1 MTVPPPR
8 ERMAAVRVCLQK
20 SHTVGG
26 RPFPRISAHD
36 HRRHGM
42 QVRGVG
48 EEEEFSPAAV
58 VLVHVLHTSHCIIE
72 PLERWWQSLIT
83 RSTCPL
89 PRIIAWQ
96 RVSQSPHSNPSS
108 SSPPDLR
115 VRRSN
120 AILGPHAI
128 GMSSHASYTPSPFT
142 LHSITPARSWSPSTC
157 QIMERAA
164 SPERSTAAIY
174 RIPTS
179 RHPSTYPPYLHT
191 IQCHHHAGL

>member
-1 MTVPPPR
+1 MSAKKRSFHLQLLCWCIYFTPLIVLLSHLKIVAKPHHSLDLPT
-8 ERMAAVRVCLQK
+8 AQDHCLAK
-20 SHTVGG
+20 S
-26 RPFPRISAHD
+26 
-36 HRRHGM
+36 
-42 QVRGVG
+42 
-48 EEEEFSPAAV
+48 
-58 VLVHVLHTSHCIIE
+58 
-72 PLERWWQSLIT
+72 QS
-83 RSTCPL
+83 
-89 PRIIAWQ
+89 
-96 RVSQSPHSNPSS
+96 VSRSPHSNPSS

-179 RHPSTYPPYLHT
+179 RHPSTYPPYFHT

>member
-1 MTVPPPR
+1 MPFHASALTITEDTACRYEVSAKK
-8 ERMAAVRVCLQK
+8 MSFHLQLLCWCMYF
-20 SHTVGG
+20 T
-26 RPFPRISAHD
+26 P
-36 HRRHGM
+36 
-42 QVRGVG
+42 
-48 EEEEFSPAAV
+48 
-58 VLVHVLHTSHCIIE
+58 LNCIIE
-72 PLERWWQSLIT
+72 PLEKLWQSLIT

-108 SSPPDLR
+108 SSPPDLT

-142 LHSITPARSWSPSTC
+142 LHSITPAQSWSPSTC